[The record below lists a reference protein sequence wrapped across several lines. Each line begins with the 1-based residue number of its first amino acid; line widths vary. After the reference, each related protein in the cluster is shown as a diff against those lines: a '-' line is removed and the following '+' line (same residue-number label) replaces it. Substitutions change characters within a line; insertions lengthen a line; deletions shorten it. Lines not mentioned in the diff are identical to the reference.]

1 VVHAAAPCPA
11 EVKRQVI
18 DWLGPIVSEY
28 YAGSEGCGLTFISA
42 AEWLEHPGSV
52 GRAIL
57 GLPRICGEDGAELP
71 AGEPGLVYFERE
83 RSPFEYHGDPGKT
96 RGSHHPGHPAW
107 STFGDVGYL
116 DSGGYL
122 YLTDRL
128 AFTIISGG
136 VNIYPAE
143 IESCLIMH
151 PEIADVAVFG
161 LPDPEMGEYVH
172 AVVQPADGVD
182 GSIELAEELRSY
194 VRARLAGY
202 KVPRVVDFR
211 AELPRAATGKLH
223 KGQLR
228 AEYLAARA

>member
-1 VVHAAAPCPA
+1 M
-11 EVKRQVI
+11 I

-28 YAGSEGCGLTFISA
+28 YAATEGCGLTFISA

-52 GRAIL
+52 GRPII
-57 GLPRICGEDGAELP
+57 GIPRICG
-71 AGEPGLVYFERE
+71 
-83 RSPFEYHGDPGKT
+83 DPT
-96 RGSHHPGHPAW
+96 W
-107 STFGDVGYL
+107 STFGDIGYL

-151 PEIADVAVFG
+151 PKVADVAVFG

-172 AVVQPADGVD
+172 AVVQPAAGA
-182 GSIELAEELRSY
+182 GESPELAEELRGY
-194 VRARLAGY
+194 MRERLAGY
-202 KVPRVVDFR
+202 KVPRMVDFR
-211 AELPRAATGKLH
+211 GELPRAATGKLY
-223 KGQLR
+223 KRQLR
-228 AEYLAARA
+228 EEYLAAKA